1 MVSIYIYICVCVCVC
16 VCVRVKNHPNIT
28 LVLNYLE
35 VSGNRLPSLYDD
47 SLKGKRKRKRK
58 KSSLISCRFCISTQF
73 WNLKQQSLWFI
84 IVANKVRQIPFQ
96 SNGQI
101 YVEFEVFSVS
111 SHISIGREPWGCV
124 RWDSN
129 KISTFAR
136 HIFCHSFSSK
146 SQLAPLSRIGTCK
159 LWCAK
164 YPEI

>member
-1 MVSIYIYICVCVCVC
+1 LQATSLYLQVQAHNKIHHVPYVVTPLNQTPIFEWWVYIYIYIYIS

-35 VSGNRLPSLYDD
+35 VSGNRLPSLYGD

-101 YVEFEVFSVS
+101 YMWSL
-111 SHISIGREPWGCV
+111 
-124 RWDSN
+124 
-129 KISTFAR
+129 KY
-136 HIFCHSFSSK
+136 
-146 SQLAPLSRIGTCK
+146 SQ
-159 LWCAK
+159 
-164 YPEI
+164 